1 MPPPQHSRSPN
12 PSDDSSVDLHESPSE
27 QGASDAVVRKSGKPL
42 SRRGHFKSRLGCFN
56 CKRRR
61 VKCNELRPSCSP
73 CGRLGLNCSYPT
85 PAASSSSSSS
95 SSWSSSSSSSP
106 SSSSSSLAPRAALSG
121 IALEDLRFYHQF
133 LLAAFPTLPLKA
145 KDVWMDAAAMSHQYD
160 YLAHAV
166 LGLGASHLSQHGN
179 VDYTSQA
186 LQHRVTAMK
195 LVNEQLDH
203 PPTKPADQD
212 ALLAAVICL
221 VTQSSLMPDSMVD
234 YITTTRGGNLVA
246 STIITNY
253 ETSIFKYFTPQEHD
267 RSLEKLI
274 CEQPRNFEAIE
285 GFHAS
290 ALRLRPLC
298 QKHTEVAY
306 CESMIKCINNLRT
319 SCLEGKA
326 HHHKLHTIC
335 HDTEVSIFE
344 SALTVPCLAWREF
357 VIIFIMPTLF
367 KNQEFMEF
375 VDYDNYIGHLLLI
388 HMFLLDYV
396 LGNACLSKS
405 DEPEYPGRKF
415 VIINWTRDLA
425 KRLPASYK
433 QYTEWALEYCNVL
446 AERDAR
452 YLLSP

>member
-27 QGASDAVVRKSGKPL
+27 QGSSDAVVRKSNKPL

-73 CGRLGLNCSYPT
+73 CCRLGLNCSYPT
-85 PAASSSSSSS
+85 PASSSSASSSST
-95 SSWSSSSSSSP
+95 
-106 SSSSSSLAPRAALSG
+106 SSSSSLAPRAALSG

-212 ALLAAVICL
+212 ALFAAVICL
-221 VTQSSLMPDSMVD
+221 VTQSSLMPDSMID

-246 STIITNY
+246 STIITDY
-253 ETSIFKYFTPQEHD
+253 EKSIFKYFTPMEHD
-267 RSLEKLI
+267 RSLERLI
-274 CEQPRNFEAIE
+274 SEQPRNFEAIE

-290 ALRLRPLC
+290 AQRIMPLC
-298 QKHTEVAY
+298 QKPTERSY
-306 CESMIKCINNLRT
+306 CECMIRCINNLRT
-319 SCLEGKA
+319 SCLE
-326 HHHKLHTIC
+326 
-335 HDTEVSIFE
+335 
-344 SALTVPCLAWREF
+344 AWREF
-357 VIIFIMPTLF
+357 VILFIMPTTF
-367 KNQEFMEF
+367 NNQDFMEF
-375 VDYDNYIGHLLLI
+375 VDYENHTGHLLII

-425 KRLPASYK
+425 RRLPSSYK
-433 QYTEWALEYCNVL
+433 EYTEWPLEYCKVL

>member
-1 MPPPQHSRSPN
+1 MPQPQHSRSPN

-27 QGASDAVVRKSGKPL
+27 QGSSDAVIRKSNKPL

-73 CGRLGLNCSYPT
+73 CCRLGLNCSYPT
-85 PAASSSSSSS
+85 PASSSST
-95 SSWSSSSSSSP
+95 
-106 SSSSSSLAPRAALSG
+106 SSSSSLAPRAALSG

-166 LGLGASHLSQHGN
+166 LGLGASHLSQHGT
-179 VDYTSQA
+179 VDYRAQA

-212 ALLAAVICL
+212 ALFAAVICL
-221 VTQSSLMPDSMVD
+221 VTQSSLMPDSMID

-246 STIITNY
+246 STIITDY
-253 ETSIFKYFTPQEHD
+253 EKSIFKYFTPMEHD
-267 RSLEKLI
+267 RSLERLI
-274 CEQPRNFEAIE
+274 SEQPRNFEAIE

-290 ALRLRPLC
+290 AQRLMPLC
-298 QKHTEVAY
+298 QKSTEVSY
-306 CESMIKCINNLRT
+306 CECMIRCIDNLRT
-319 SCLEGKA
+319 SCLE
-326 HHHKLHTIC
+326 
-335 HDTEVSIFE
+335 
-344 SALTVPCLAWREF
+344 AWREF
-357 VIIFIMPTLF
+357 VILFIMPTTF
-367 KNQEFMEF
+367 NNQDFMEF
-375 VDYDNYIGHLLLI
+375 VDCDNHTGHLLII

-405 DEPEYPGRKF
+405 EEPEYPGRKF
-415 VIINWTRDLA
+415 VIINWTRHLA
-425 KRLPASYK
+425 HRLPSSYK
-433 QYTEWALEYCNVL
+433 EYTEWPLEYCSVL

>member
-27 QGASDAVVRKSGKPL
+27 QGSSDAVVRKSNKPL

-73 CGRLGLNCSYPT
+73 CCRLGLNCSYPT
-85 PAASSSSSSS
+85 PTSSSSASSSST
-95 SSWSSSSSSSP
+95 
-106 SSSSSSLAPRAALSG
+106 SSSSSLAPRAALSG

-212 ALLAAVICL
+212 ALFAAVICL
-221 VTQSSLMPDSMVD
+221 VTQSSLMPDSMID

-246 STIITNY
+246 SRIITDY
-253 ETSIFKYFTPQEHD
+253 EKSIFKYFTPMEHD

-274 CEQPRNFEAIE
+274 SEQPRNFEAIE

-290 ALRLRPLC
+290 ALRIMPLC
-298 QKHTEVAY
+298 QKPTEVSY
-306 CESMIKCINNLRT
+306 CECMLRCINNLRT
-319 SCLEGKA
+319 SCLE
-326 HHHKLHTIC
+326 
-335 HDTEVSIFE
+335 
-344 SALTVPCLAWREF
+344 AWREF
-357 VIIFIMPTLF
+357 VILFIMPTTF
-367 KNQEFMEF
+367 NNQDFMEF
-375 VDYDNYIGHLLLI
+375 VDYENHTGHLLII

-425 KRLPASYK
+425 RRLPSSYK
-433 QYTEWALEYCNVL
+433 EYTEWPLEYCKVL

>member
-1 MPPPQHSRSPN
+1 MPQPQHSRSPN
-12 PSDDSSVDLHESPSE
+12 PSDDSSSSIDLHESLSE
-27 QGASDAVVRKSGKPL
+27 QGSSNAVVRKSNKPL

-61 VKCNELRPSCSP
+61 VKCNEVRPACSP
-73 CGRLGLNCSYPT
+73 CTRLGLNCSYPT
-85 PAASSSSSSS
+85 PASTSSSSF
-95 SSWSSSSSSSP
+95 SSSSSSP
-106 SSSSSSLAPRAALSG
+106 ASSLTPRAALPNL
-121 IALEDLRFYHQF
+121 ALEDLRFYHQF

-186 LQHRVTAMK
+186 LQHRITAMK
-195 LVNEQLDH
+195 LVNEQLDQ
-203 PPTKPADQD
+203 PPTKPADAD

-221 VTQSSLMPDSMVD
+221 VTQSSLMPDSMID

-246 STIITNY
+246 TSIITNY
-253 ETSIFKYFTPQEHD
+253 EMSIFKYFTPLEHD
-267 RSLEKLI
+267 RSLERLI
-274 CEQPRNFEAIE
+274 CEQPRNLEVIE

-298 QKHTEVAY
+298 LKDTEVIY
-306 CESMIKCINNLRT
+306 CES
-319 SCLEGKA
+319 
-326 HHHKLHTIC
+326 
-335 HDTEVSIFE
+335 
-344 SALTVPCLAWREF
+344 WREF
-357 VIIFIMPTLF
+357 VILFILPTTF
-367 KNQEFMEF
+367 SNQDFMLF
-375 VDYDNYIGHLLLI
+375 VDNENYTGHLLII

-405 DEPEYPGRKF
+405 DEPEYPGRKS

-425 KRLPASYK
+425 RKLPPSYQ
-433 QYTEWALEYCNVL
+433 QYTEWPLEYCLIL
-446 AERDAR
+446 AKGDAR
-452 YLLSP
+452 PANVSQEMLFTNLARNVRAMSYA

>member
-1 MPPPQHSRSPN
+1 MPQPQHSRSPN
-12 PSDDSSVDLHESPSE
+12 PSDDSSIDLHESPSE
-27 QGASDAVVRKSGKPL
+27 HGSSNAVVRKSNKPL

-73 CGRLGLNCSYPT
+73 CCRLGLNCSYPT
-85 PAASSSSSSS
+85 PASSSSSSS
-95 SSWSSSSSSSP
+95 SSSSA
-106 SSSSSSLAPRAALSG
+106 SLTPRVALSG
-121 IALEDLRFYHQF
+121 LALEDLRFYHQF

-203 PPTKPADQD
+203 PPTRPADQD
-212 ALLAAVICL
+212 ALFAAVICL

-246 STIITNY
+246 STIITDY
-253 ETSIFKYFTPQEHD
+253 EKSIFKYFTPLEHD
-267 RSLEKLI
+267 KSLERLI

-285 GFHAS
+285 GFQAS

-298 QKHTEVAY
+298 QRLTEVAY
-306 CESMIKCINNLRT
+306 CESMLKAINNLRT
-319 SCLEGKA
+319 SCLE
-326 HHHKLHTIC
+326 
-335 HDTEVSIFE
+335 
-344 SALTVPCLAWREF
+344 AWREF
-357 VIIFIMPTLF
+357 VIVFMMPTTF
-367 KNQEFMEF
+367 NNQDYMEF
-375 VDYDNYIGHLLLI
+375 VDYENYTGHLLLI

-405 DEPEYPGRKF
+405 DEPEYPGRKA
-415 VIINWTRDLA
+415 VIINWTKDLA
-425 KRLPASYK
+425 QRLPPSY
-433 QYTEWALEYCNVL
+433 QEYTVWPLEYCKVL

>member
-27 QGASDAVVRKSGKPL
+27 QGSSDAVVRKSSKPL

-73 CGRLGLNCSYPT
+73 CCRLGLNCSYPT
-85 PAASSSSSSS
+85 PASSSSASSSST
-95 SSWSSSSSSSP
+95 
-106 SSSSSSLAPRAALSG
+106 SSSSSLAPRAALSG
-121 IALEDLRFYHQF
+121 LALEDLRFYHQF

-212 ALLAAVICL
+212 ALFAAVICL
-221 VTQSSLMPDSMVD
+221 VTQSSLMPDSMID

-246 STIITNY
+246 STIITDY
-253 ETSIFKYFTPQEHD
+253 EKSIFKYFTPMEHD
-267 RSLEKLI
+267 RSLERLI
-274 CEQPRNFEAIE
+274 SEQPRNFEAIE
-285 GFHAS
+285 GFHTS
-290 ALRLRPLC
+290 AQRLMPLC
-298 QKHTEVAY
+298 QKPTEISY
-306 CESMIKCINNLRT
+306 CECMIRCINNLRT
-319 SCLEGKA
+319 SCLE
-326 HHHKLHTIC
+326 
-335 HDTEVSIFE
+335 
-344 SALTVPCLAWREF
+344 AWREF
-357 VIIFIMPTLF
+357 VILFIMPTTF
-367 KNQEFMEF
+367 NNQDFMEF
-375 VDYDNYIGHLLLI
+375 VDYENHTGHLLII

-425 KRLPASYK
+425 RRLPSSYK
-433 QYTEWALEYCNVL
+433 EYTEWPLEYCKVL

>member
-27 QGASDAVVRKSGKPL
+27 QGSSDAVVRKSNKPL

-73 CGRLGLNCSYPT
+73 CCRLGLNCSYPT
-85 PAASSSSSSS
+85 PASSSSASSSST
-95 SSWSSSSSSSP
+95 
-106 SSSSSSLAPRAALSG
+106 SSSSSLAPRAALSG

-212 ALLAAVICL
+212 ALFAAVICL
-221 VTQSSLMPDSMVD
+221 VTQSSLMPDSMID

-246 STIITNY
+246 STIITDY
-253 ETSIFKYFTPQEHD
+253 EKSIFKYFTPMEHD
-267 RSLEKLI
+267 RSLERLI
-274 CEQPRNFEAIE
+274 SEQPRNFEAIE

-290 ALRLRPLC
+290 ALRIMPLC
-298 QKHTEVAY
+298 RKPTEVSY
-306 CESMIKCINNLRT
+306 CECMIRCINNLRT
-319 SCLEGKA
+319 SCLE
-326 HHHKLHTIC
+326 
-335 HDTEVSIFE
+335 
-344 SALTVPCLAWREF
+344 AWREF
-357 VIIFIMPTLF
+357 VILFIMPTTF
-367 KNQEFMEF
+367 NNQDFMEF
-375 VDYDNYIGHLLLI
+375 VDYENHTGHLLII

-425 KRLPASYK
+425 RRLPSSYK
-433 QYTEWALEYCNVL
+433 EYTEWPLEYCKVL

>member
-1 MPPPQHSRSPN
+1 MPQPQHSRSPN
-12 PSDDSSVDLHESPSE
+12 PSDDSSSSIDLHESLSE
-27 QGASDAVVRKSGKPL
+27 RGSSNAVVRKSNKPL

-61 VKCNELRPSCSP
+61 VKCNEVRPACSP
-73 CGRLGLNCSYPT
+73 CTRLGLNCSYPT
-85 PAASSSSSSS
+85 PASTSSSSFSSSSSSS
-95 SSWSSSSSSSP
+95 A
-106 SSSSSSLAPRAALSG
+106 SSLTPRAALSTL
-121 IALEDLRFYHQF
+121 ALEDLRFYHQF

-186 LQHRVTAMK
+186 LQHRITAMK
-195 LVNEQLDH
+195 LVNEQLDQ
-203 PPTKPADQD
+203 PPTKPSDAD

-221 VTQSSLMPDSMVD
+221 VTQSSLMPDSMID

-246 STIITNY
+246 TSIITNY
-253 ETSIFKYFTPQEHD
+253 EMSIFKYFTPLEHD
-267 RSLEKLI
+267 RSLERLI
-274 CEQPRNFEAIE
+274 CEQPRNLEVIE

-298 QKHTEVAY
+298 QKHTEVLY
-306 CESMIKCINNLRT
+306 CESMIKCINKLRT
-319 SCLEGKA
+319 SCLEG
-326 HHHKLHTIC
+326 
-335 HDTEVSIFE
+335 
-344 SALTVPCLAWREF
+344 
-357 VIIFIMPTLF
+357 
-367 KNQEFMEF
+367 
-375 VDYDNYIGHLLLI
+375 HLLII

-405 DEPEYPGRKF
+405 DEPEYPGRKS

-425 KRLPASYK
+425 RKLPPSYQ
-433 QYTEWALEYCNVL
+433 QYTEWPLEYCLIL
-446 AERDAR
+446 AKGDAR
-452 YLLSP
+452 HFQSCKCLPAVVNKEMLFTNLTLNARAISYAQAHPRGLSGSIMHT

>member
-1 MPPPQHSRSPN
+1 MPQPQHSRSPN

-27 QGASDAVVRKSGKPL
+27 QGSSDAVVRKSSKPL

-73 CGRLGLNCSYPT
+73 CCRLGLNCSYPT
-85 PAASSSSSSS
+85 PASSSSSSS
-95 SSWSSSSSSSP
+95 TP
-106 SSSSSSLAPRAALSG
+106 SSSSLAPRAALSG
-121 IALEDLRFYHQF
+121 IALQDLRFYHQF

-160 YLAHAV
+160 FLAHAV

-221 VTQSSLMPDSMVD
+221 VTQSSLMPDSMID

-246 STIITNY
+246 STIITDY
-253 ETSIFKYFTPQEHD
+253 EKSIFKYFTPMEHD
-267 RSLEKLI
+267 RSLERLI
-274 CEQPRNFEAIE
+274 SEQPRNLEAIE

-290 ALRLRPLC
+290 AQRIMPLC
-298 QKHTEVAY
+298 QKSTEISY
-306 CESMIKCINNLRT
+306 CECMIRCINNLRT
-319 SCLEGKA
+319 SCLE
-326 HHHKLHTIC
+326 
-335 HDTEVSIFE
+335 
-344 SALTVPCLAWREF
+344 AWREF
-357 VIIFIMPTLF
+357 VILFIMPTTF
-367 KNQEFMEF
+367 NNQDFMEF
-375 VDYDNYIGHLLLI
+375 VDYENHTGHLLLI

-415 VIINWTRDLA
+415 VIINWMKDLA
-425 KRLPASYK
+425 RRLPSSYK
-433 QYTEWALEYCNVL
+433 EYTEWPLEYCKVL

>member
-1 MPPPQHSRSPN
+1 MPQPQHSRSPN
-12 PSDDSSVDLHESPSE
+12 TSDDSSVDLHESPSE
-27 QGASDAVVRKSGKPL
+27 QGSSDAVVRKSNKPL

-73 CGRLGLNCSYPT
+73 CCRLGLNCSYPT
-85 PAASSSSSSS
+85 PASSSSASSSSSST
-95 SSWSSSSSSSP
+95 
-106 SSSSSSLAPRAALSG
+106 SSSSSLAPRAALSG

-212 ALLAAVICL
+212 ALFAAVICL
-221 VTQSSLMPDSMVD
+221 VTQSSLMPDSMID

-246 STIITNY
+246 STIITDY
-253 ETSIFKYFTPQEHD
+253 EKSIFKYFTPMEHD
-267 RSLEKLI
+267 RSLERLI
-274 CEQPRNFEAIE
+274 SEQPRNFEAIE

-290 ALRLRPLC
+290 AQRLLPLC
-298 QKHTEVAY
+298 QKSTEVSY
-306 CESMIKCINNLRT
+306 CESMIRCINNLRT
-319 SCLEGKA
+319 SCLE
-326 HHHKLHTIC
+326 
-335 HDTEVSIFE
+335 
-344 SALTVPCLAWREF
+344 AWREF
-357 VIIFIMPTLF
+357 VILFILPTTF
-367 KNQEFMEF
+367 NNQDFMEF
-375 VDYDNYIGHLLLI
+375 IDCDNHTGHLLII

-405 DEPEYPGRKF
+405 EEPEYPGRKF

-425 KRLPASYK
+425 LRLPSSYK
-433 QYTEWALEYCNVL
+433 EYTEWPLEYCKVL

>member
-12 PSDDSSVDLHESPSE
+12 PSDDSSVDLHDSPPSDP
-27 QGASDAVVRKSGKPL
+27 ASSSTAVVRKPGKPL

-61 VKCNELRPSCSP
+61 VKCNEVRPFCSP
-73 CGRLGLNCSYPT
+73 CCRLGLNCSYPT
-85 PAASSSSSSS
+85 PAPSSTTSSSSPSFFSSLSSSSSSS
-95 SSWSSSSSSSP
+95 SVP
-106 SSSSSSLAPRAALSG
+106 PRAALSS

-195 LVNEQLDH
+195 LVNQQLDH
-203 PPTKPADQD
+203 PPTRPADAD
-212 ALLAAVICL
+212 ALMAAVICL
-221 VTQSSLMPDSMVD
+221 VAQSSLMPDSMID

-253 ETSIFKYFTPQEHD
+253 EMSIFKYFTPREHD
-267 RSLEKLI
+267 RSLERLI
-274 CEQPRNFEAIE
+274 SEQPRDYEVIH
-285 GFHAS
+285 GFATS
-290 ALRLRPLC
+290 ALQLRPLC
-298 QKHTEVAY
+298 QTPNEVAY
-306 CESMIKCINNLRT
+306 CDCLVKCVDNLRT
-319 SCLEGKA
+319 SCLA
-326 HHHKLHTIC
+326 
-335 HDTEVSIFE
+335 
-344 SALTVPCLAWREF
+344 AWREF
-357 VIIFIMPTLF
+357 VTLFVMPTTF
-367 KNQEFMEF
+367 SNQDFMAF
-375 VDYDNYIGHLLLI
+375 VDSENYTGHLLII

-405 DEPEYPGRKF
+405 EEPEYPGRKF
-415 VIINWTRDLA
+415 VIINWTKDLA
-425 KRLPASYK
+425 QRLPPSYRK
-433 QYTEWALEYCNVL
+433 YTEWPLEYCQIL

>member
-27 QGASDAVVRKSGKPL
+27 QGSSDAVVRKSSKPL

-73 CGRLGLNCSYPT
+73 CCRLGLNCSYPT
-85 PAASSSSSSS
+85 PASSSSASSSST
-95 SSWSSSSSSSP
+95 
-106 SSSSSSLAPRAALSG
+106 SSSSSLTPRAALSG

-212 ALLAAVICL
+212 ALFAAVICL
-221 VTQSSLMPDSMVD
+221 VTQSSLMPDSMID

-246 STIITNY
+246 STIITDY
-253 ETSIFKYFTPQEHD
+253 EKSIFKYFTPMEHD
-267 RSLEKLI
+267 RSLERLI
-274 CEQPRNFEAIE
+274 SEQPRNFEAIE
-285 GFHAS
+285 GFHVS
-290 ALRLRPLC
+290 ALRIMPLC
-298 QKHTEVAY
+298 QKPTEVSY
-306 CESMIKCINNLRT
+306 CECMIRCINNLRT
-319 SCLEGKA
+319 SCLE
-326 HHHKLHTIC
+326 
-335 HDTEVSIFE
+335 
-344 SALTVPCLAWREF
+344 AWREF
-357 VIIFIMPTLF
+357 VTLFIMPTTF
-367 KNQEFMEF
+367 NNQDFMEF
-375 VDYDNYIGHLLLI
+375 VDNENHTGHLLII

-425 KRLPASYK
+425 RRLPSSYK
-433 QYTEWALEYCNVL
+433 EYTEWPLEYCKVL

>member
-1 MPPPQHSRSPN
+1 MPQLQHSRSPN

-27 QGASDAVVRKSGKPL
+27 QGSSDAVVRKSNKPL

-73 CGRLGLNCSYPT
+73 CSRLGLNCSYPT
-85 PAASSSSSSS
+85 PASTSSTSSSST
-95 SSWSSSSSSSP
+95 P
-106 SSSSSSLAPRAALSG
+106 SSSSLTPRAALSG

-221 VTQSSLMPDSMVD
+221 VTQSSLMPDSMID

-246 STIITNY
+246 STIITDY
-253 ETSIFKYFTPQEHD
+253 EKSIFKYFTPMEHD

-274 CEQPRNFEAIE
+274 REQPRDFEAIE

-290 ALRLRPLC
+290 ALRIRPLC
-298 QKHTEVAY
+298 QKSTEVSY
-306 CESMIKCINNLRT
+306 SECMIRCINNLRT
-319 SCLEGKA
+319 SCLE
-326 HHHKLHTIC
+326 
-335 HDTEVSIFE
+335 
-344 SALTVPCLAWREF
+344 AWREF
-357 VIIFIMPTLF
+357 VILFIMPTTF
-367 KNQEFMEF
+367 SNQDFMEF
-375 VDYDNYIGHLLLI
+375 VDYENHAGHLLII

-425 KRLPASYK
+425 RRLPPSYK
-433 QYTEWALEYCNVL
+433 EYTEWPLEYCNTL